1 MKCHLRVDEIDVASK
16 NDGLQ
21 VGTNQI
27 CTTDQQNPEF
37 KVYMTQNFLF
47 TY

>member
-16 NDGLQ
+16 NNGLQ
-21 VGTNQI
+21 VGTNRI
-27 CTTDQQNPEF
+27 CTTGQQKLEF
-37 KVYMTQNFLF
+37 KVYMTQNFFF